1 MSTDTGRT
9 APDPRPGTPSD
20 DPATP
25 VPTEALP
32 DGVHAEAGGPPPP
45 GVPPAPGSDGL
56 DDGIDV
62 PDTQEPPSSTVT
74 ARIDAMLGGPRT
86 MTIVELAERAGV
98 SVEFARTFWKAMG
111 FPNVRDTS
119 VIFGEYDVR
128 ALRSMATLIED
139 DTIDTT
145 TAISLLRAQSH
156 MTDRLAL
163 WQTEAL
169 VEGVARRRSLDDVSA
184 RLVVLDRITGVTEVL
199 QAQLDYS
206 WRRQLAALIART
218 DAEVSES
225 RRPSTDPFHMPLQR
239 ALGFL
244 DMVAYTRRSTELGTR
259 ALADLVQTFE
269 YTSRDVIT
277 THGARVVKTIG
288 DAVLWVADDLTVA
301 ADVAVELIAALH
313 AKENMLPVRASLVWG
328 GVLSR
333 NGDVFG
339 PTVNLASRLVDVA
352 PPGGILMDRDTAEA
366 LAASPAAR
374 HYTMVPR
381 EGVELQGLGE
391 VRPIELRRI
400 PE

>member
-1 MSTDTGRT
+1 
-9 APDPRPGTPSD
+9 
-20 DPATP
+20 
-25 VPTEALP
+25 
-32 DGVHAEAGGPPPP
+32 
-45 GVPPAPGSDGL
+45 
-56 DDGIDV
+56 
-62 PDTQEPPSSTVT
+62 
-74 ARIDAMLGGPRT
+74 
-86 MTIVELAERAGV
+86 
-98 SVEFARTFWKAMG
+98 
-111 FPNVRDTS
+111 VRDTS

-128 ALRSMATLIED
+128 ALRSMAQLIED

-169 VEGVARRRSLDDVSA
+169 VEGVARRRHLDDVSA

-288 DAVLWVADDLTVA
+288 DAVLWVADDLAIA
-301 ADVAVELIAALH
+301 ADVAVELVAALH